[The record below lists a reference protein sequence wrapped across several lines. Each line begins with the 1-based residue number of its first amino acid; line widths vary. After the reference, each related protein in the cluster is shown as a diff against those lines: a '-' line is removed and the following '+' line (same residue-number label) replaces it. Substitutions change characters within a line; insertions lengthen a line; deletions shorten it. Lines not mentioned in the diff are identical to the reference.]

1 MSTSERVERERD
13 FHDKRFGA
21 GGGRRGQG
29 FYAIDAPS
37 REFYQ
42 RFLESRANGRE
53 VLEYG
58 CGPGSLAFF
67 LARRGASVTGI
78 DISSVA
84 IEQSREVAERE
95 GVSDRVRFEV
105 MDAEDLN
112 LAASSFD
119 LVCGTGILHHLDLER
134 AFTQLGRVL
143 KPDGE
148 AIFVE
153 PLGHNPAINLFRR
166 MTPESR
172 TEDEHPLLTEDLDRI
187 SEAFGRSEFHFFHL
201 TTVLAMVARNRPRF
215 EPLLRGLAR
224 VDDGIFRAAPP
235 LRKHAWM
242 VVMVLG
248 QPRAVAS

>member
-1 MSTSERVERERD
+1 MSTADRVERERD

-21 GGGRRGQG
+21 GGGRTGQS

-37 REFYQ
+37 REFYEG
-42 RFLESRANGRE
+42 FLAERANGRQ

-67 LARRGASVTGI
+67 LAHRGAQVTGI

-84 IEQSREVAERE
+84 IDQSRARAEEE
-95 GVSDRVRFEV
+95 GVSDRARFEV
-105 MDAEDLN
+105 MDAEDLDV
-112 LAASSFD
+112 APASFD

-134 AFTQLGRVL
+134 AFAELGRVL
-143 KPDGE
+143 KPEGE

-153 PLGHNPAINLFRR
+153 PLGHNPAINTFRR
-166 MTPESR
+166 MTPGSR
-172 TEDEHPLLTEDLDRI
+172 TEDEHPLLARDLDNVA
-187 SEAFGRSEFHFFHL
+187 EAFGRAEFHFFHL
-201 TTVLAMVARNRPRF
+201 TTLLAMVARNRPRF
-215 EPLLRGLAR
+215 DTLLRGLAR
-224 VDDGIFRAAPP
+224 VDDGIFRVMPP

-248 QPRAVAS
+248 QPRAAAG